1 MPVPAVPMP
10 ASQAPSPLAMVD
22 SGDSSD
28 IKVEGGTTPSLEG
41 STLAGIA
48 VGGGLVLT
56 GLVGAAWLRWRRI
69 HFARRVLTLSRG
81 GGTAVSSRAEQP
93 QSGSLKV

>member
-1 MPVPAVPMP
+1 M
-10 ASQAPSPLAMVD
+10 
-22 SGDSSD
+22 
-28 IKVEGGTTPSLEG
+28 
-41 STLAGIA
+41 
-48 VGGGLVLT
+48 LT

-81 GGTAVSSRAEQP
+81 GGTAVSSRAEHEQP